1 MSSRPDVVAAGAL
14 VWRVTGRKLEVL
26 LVHRPS
32 YDDWSIPKGKLNNG
46 EDIPVAA
53 IREVEEE
60 TGVPI
65 YLGQPIG
72 KVNYRL
78 GDGRK
83 KTTYYWA
90 ARPLSTSTK
99 VFKVRPHVSP
109 AKSSEV
115 DKVRWVTA
123 KKAFNILTQDSDK
136 ELLGKLVDQHND
148 DKLDTWTLMV
158 VRHSRAVKRSA
169 WKGGKGSEETRP
181 LTPVGGK
188 MAKEMIPLLSS
199 YGITR
204 IVTSPWERCVAT
216 MRPYANAMKINME
229 TFDELTESAHEKKPR
244 PVYRLIDKLLRV
256 NEAPVALCAHRP
268 TLPTIVEAFRDRA
281 PHSIIKQ
288 VPRTDPWLQ
297 TGEALVA
304 HVSQR
309 RDRKATIVALEKLR
323 PRV

>member
-1 MSSRPDVVAAGAL
+1 MSSRPDLSQRPVHSYGG
-14 VWRVTGRKLEVL
+14 VTGRKLEVL

-65 YLGQPIG
+65 YLGQPLG

-148 DKLDTWTLMV
+148 DKLDTWTLHGCPAQPSREE
-158 VRHSRAVKRSA
+158 VRLEGRQGFGGDAPAHSRRWENGEGNDPASVVSTASPGLLLPRGSDA
-169 WKGGKGSEETRP
+169 W
-181 LTPVGGK
+181 
-188 MAKEMIPLLSS
+188 
-199 YGITR
+199 
-204 IVTSPWERCVAT
+204 
-216 MRPYANAMKINME
+216 
-229 TFDELTESAHEKKPR
+229 
-244 PVYRLIDKLLRV
+244 
-256 NEAPVALCAHRP
+256 
-268 TLPTIVEAFRDRA
+268 
-281 PHSIIKQ
+281 
-288 VPRTDPWLQ
+288 
-297 TGEALVA
+297 
-304 HVSQR
+304 R
-309 RDRKATIVALEKLR
+309 R
-323 PRV
+323 